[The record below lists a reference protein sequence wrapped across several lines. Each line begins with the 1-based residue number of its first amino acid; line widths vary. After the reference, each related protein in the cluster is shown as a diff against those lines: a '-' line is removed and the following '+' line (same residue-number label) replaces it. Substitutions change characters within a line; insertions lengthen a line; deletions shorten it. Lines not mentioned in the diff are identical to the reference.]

1 MTCKTHF
8 RNIMS
13 SAFFSAFRIFFSKN
27 SPHGDILHVYF
38 IQPESAAQAAP
49 TKINNQRSA
58 TSIGSGDESDSR
70 LSDHSEMQAP
80 LNEDG
85 QATVGS
91 IQSGIPKRQTVIIEP
106 EKLYREME
114 IIEKMENLGIVKDWN
129 DKNSLKNL
137 KSRNVDTL
145 LISWP
150 IRSKQKNRRLFPL
163 AHYHNDK
170 PDPHKPIFP
179 GRLRLR
185 SHKALSS
192 FSLDKPS

>member
-114 IIEKMENLGIVKDWN
+114 IIEKMGNLGIVKD
-129 DKNSLKNL
+129 
-137 KSRNVDTL
+137 
-145 LISWP
+145 
-150 IRSKQKNRRLFPL
+150 
-163 AHYHNDK
+163 
-170 PDPHKPIFP
+170 
-179 GRLRLR
+179 
-185 SHKALSS
+185 
-192 FSLDKPS
+192 